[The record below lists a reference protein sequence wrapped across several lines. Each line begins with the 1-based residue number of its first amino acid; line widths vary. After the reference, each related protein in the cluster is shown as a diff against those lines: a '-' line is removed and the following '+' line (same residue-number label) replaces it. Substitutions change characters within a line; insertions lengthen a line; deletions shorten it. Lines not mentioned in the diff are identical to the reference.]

1 MSGDS
6 ELGLG
11 GRLLEWWSPGQ
22 EEVLKFG
29 STADSC
35 KKVRSAVRPLAPP
48 IHPVG
53 CLRRVSHVDGPTV
66 RGCDELT
73 TRRGAPPIITGTW
86 LRAAAVF
93 HLPLRT

>member
-29 STADSC
+29 SAADSC

-53 CLRRVSHVDGPTV
+53 CLRRVNHADGPAV
-66 RGCDELT
+66 Q
-73 TRRGAPPIITGTW
+73 RRGAPPIITGTW